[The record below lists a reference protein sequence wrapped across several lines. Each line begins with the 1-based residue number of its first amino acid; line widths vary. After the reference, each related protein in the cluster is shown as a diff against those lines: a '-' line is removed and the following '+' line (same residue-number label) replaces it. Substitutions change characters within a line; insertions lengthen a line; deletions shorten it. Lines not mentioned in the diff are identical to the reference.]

1 MAARHEKENLSIETP
16 SSEYFDKALEEI
28 KESISCGRQRRLDDE
43 MRLRE
48 LELQTSFQI
57 KTLSESLNYL
67 KEDFHSWRDS
77 MNTNLT
83 DMKAQVDKLKM
94 QGTIVIALLIS
105 QLAGAPKFI
114 AQLFTQTGLM

>member
-1 MAARHEKENLSIETP
+1 
-16 SSEYFDKALEEI
+16 
-28 KESISCGRQRRLDDE
+28 